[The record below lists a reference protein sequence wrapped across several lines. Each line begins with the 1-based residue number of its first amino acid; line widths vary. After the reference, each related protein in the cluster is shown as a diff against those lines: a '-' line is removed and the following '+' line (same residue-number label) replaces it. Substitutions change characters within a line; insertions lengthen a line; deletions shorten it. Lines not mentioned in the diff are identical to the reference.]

1 MYVSAASLPISWT
14 DTFQAGL
21 MIFALLLTPIMT
33 YLAIDGNAAQFTVL
47 LETARPQAMHIVSEL
62 STVAILS
69 SLAWGLGY
77 FGQPHILVRFMAAD
91 SVKTIPAARHIG
103 MTWMIL
109 CLGGAV
115 GAGFIAIA
123 VLPTTP

>member
-1 MYVSAASLPISWT
+1 TISYVCIGGFLAISWT

-33 YLAIDGNAAQFTVL
+33 YLAIDGNAAQFSVL

-69 SLAWGLGY
+69 SLAWG
-77 FGQPHILVRFMAAD
+77 
-91 SVKTIPAARHIG
+91 
-103 MTWMIL
+103 
-109 CLGGAV
+109 
-115 GAGFIAIA
+115 
-123 VLPTTP
+123 